1 MKLGVFTF
9 EIRSVCGTLIPG
21 DPEKSERIE
30 DIPHVFRPDPVA
42 VHIIDA
48 QKDRSAIPP
57 G

>member
-21 DPEKSERIE
+21 DPQKSERIE
-30 DIPHVFRPDPVA
+30 DIPHAFRPDPVT

-48 QKDRSAIPP
+48 
-57 G
+57 